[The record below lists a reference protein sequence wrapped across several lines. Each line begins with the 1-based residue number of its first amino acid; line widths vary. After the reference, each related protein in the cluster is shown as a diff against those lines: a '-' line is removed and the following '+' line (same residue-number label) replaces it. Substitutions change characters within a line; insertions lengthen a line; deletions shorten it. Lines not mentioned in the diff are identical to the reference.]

1 MRGPNGRVRSY
12 FAVKPAV
19 TVRSCDMS
27 TTHCSLPVQSPLH
40 PANVDAALGVA
51 TSRTAE
57 LPGYAIA
64 HTPASAPRVM
74 EQEI

>member
-1 MRGPNGRVRSY
+1 M
-12 FAVKPAV
+12 KDAV

-40 PANVDAALGVA
+40 PTNVDAALGVA

-57 LPGYAIA
+57 LLGYAIA
-64 HTPASAPRVM
+64 HTPASAPRVI
-74 EQEI
+74 EQES